1 MGEALTGEPKGV
13 VWIELARLRNVM
25 SGGGDGVRASLPEAR
40 HPASTY
46 GETGDNIGLPAVDC
60 SPRCASVISSSS
72 MKISG
77 TVNCGTAV
85 MRPCSLFCCTR
96 RNRRA
101 Q

>member
-46 GETGDNIGLPAVDC
+46 GETGDNIGYQL
-60 SPRCASVISSSS
+60 
-72 MKISG
+72 
-77 TVNCGTAV
+77 
-85 MRPCSLFCCTR
+85 
-96 RNRRA
+96 
-101 Q
+101 